1 MSVRAEIGLALLLAL
16 GITVAV
22 VAGGRSGAP
31 AAAFEAPSSFASGP
45 SGARGVYEV
54 LQAVGL
60 KVERR
65 RTPFFDLNQKG
76 AHHPTLLVMLDLE
89 PWDQALKSVE
99 LTQVA
104 RYVKAGGALFL
115 VGGTSGIAPCLGW
128 GRRVESRYRTD
139 SFAVQSV
146 SGLNLPPVTTF
157 MQPRRDSLDPG
168 EANRCPSF
176 GAVSSVDTVVRTL
189 SGRPVF
195 LDLHFRDGGLVVL
208 GAEDDWVR
216 NAVWKNTPV
225 PYVLVPLIR
234 SAAGNQLIAF
244 DEYHHGY
251 TESGAMTM
259 AAIWLMAT
267 PAGWVLAQ
275 ALAVAL
281 VALFVSAF
289 RFGPAR
295 PVIDR
300 RRRSPLEHLDALA
313 AGLESSDGS
322 QTALGLIVGGLRR
335 RLSRTGQGPGAK
347 ADDQWIA
354 ALTLAMP
361 TPQGR
366 GAVRRL
372 REAFTKP
379 GGGERV
385 LAAANSVE
393 DVWEELRPRSTR
405 DAFSKP

>member
-1 MSVRAEIGLALLLAL
+1 MSVRTEVGLALLLAL
-16 GITVAV
+16 AISVAV

-31 AAAFEAPSSFASGP
+31 AAAFEPASSFASGP
-45 SGARGVYEV
+45 TGGRAIYEV
-54 LQAVGL
+54 LQSLGL

-65 RTPFFDLNQKG
+65 RSPLFDLDQEG
-76 AHHPTLLVMLDLE
+76 AHHPALLMIIDLE
-89 PWDQALKSVE
+89 PWDRSLQSVE
-99 LTQVA
+99 LAQVA
-104 RYVKAGGALFL
+104 KFVRTGGALFL

-128 GRRVESRYRTD
+128 ARRGEASFHPD
-139 SFAVQSV
+139 SFAVQPV
-146 SGLNLPPVTTF
+146 SGLNLPPVTSF
-157 MQPRRDSLDPG
+157 LQPRRDSLEPG
-168 EANRCPSF
+168 ERSRCPSF
-176 GAVSSVDTVVRTL
+176 GAVAAVDTVVRTR

-195 LDLHFRDGGLVVL
+195 LDLRFREGGRVLL
-208 GAEDDWVR
+208 GADDDWLR
-216 NAVWKNTPV
+216 NTAWKSSAV
-225 PYVLVPLIR
+225 PYVLVPLIQ
-234 SAAGNQLIAF
+234 SAAGPRLIAF

-251 TESGAMTM
+251 AESGAMMM
-259 AAIWLMAT
+259 AAVWVMGT
-267 PAGWVLAQ
+267 PAGWVLLQ
-275 ALAVAL
+275 LLAVAL

-295 PVIDR
+295 SVIDR

-335 RLSRTGQGPGAK
+335 RLSRTGQGSGVK
-347 ADDQWIA
+347 ADEQWIA

-379 GGGERV
+379 SGRERV

-393 DVWEELRPRSTR
+393 DVWEELRPRTTR